1 MWSIFSSVQ
10 LRFHPLFSLY
20 AGIKVF
26 VGEISVNNVSLG
38 ELYTALKFG
47 IFQ

>member
-1 MWSIFSSVQ
+1 MWSIFDENPAEQ
-10 LRFHPLFSLY
+10 NWLFSLY
-20 AGIKVF
+20 AGINVF
-26 VGEISVNNVSLG
+26 VSEISVNNVSLG